1 MLYNSSPGKS
11 FESHY
16 TFESRHDK
24 TNKMSVHL
32 AKTRISLGIRPVWS
46 ESLLSAWRNLGSLA
60 THWVH
65 SEDSGWSESSLGAHS
80 FSWFC
85 HVVAHLELQE
95 KRIKPLLSEQ
105 WSDSG
110 NSHILHIF
118 SYEKVG
124 THIFLGPL
132 FIHFCIIIIAL
143 LIWAMTWQNQ
153 QSEYAPSEDSD
164 QPGHLPSLI
173 RVFAVRMKKAWV
185 LSYTLSRQRRLWS
198 DWVDAQADLSLCW
211 AHSHFVG
218 FVMLRFISLLQENTD
233 CWWHSTVNRR
243 GGLNKPRCTCH
254 TGLFWTCQ
262 SWPYHQVNDMLFFLL
277 VINTYLFEL
286 VI

>member
-16 TFESRHDK
+16 TFESQHDK
-24 TNKMSVHL
+24 TNKMNVHL

-46 ESLLSAWRNLGSLA
+46 ESSLKKPWVLSYPLSAQRRLITLGSCP
-60 THWVH
+60 
-65 SEDSGWSESSLGAHS
+65 GWSESSLGAHS

-95 KRIKPLLSEQ
+95 KRIKLLLSEQ

-110 NSHILHIF
+110 NSQILHIF
-118 SYEKVG
+118 FMKKVG

-153 QSEYAPSEDSD
+153 QSECALSKDSD

-173 RVFAVRMKKAWV
+173 RVFAV
-185 LSYTLSRQRRLWS
+185 
-198 DWVDAQADLSLCW
+198 
-211 AHSHFVG
+211 HSMG
-218 FVMLRFISLLQENTD
+218 S
-233 CWWHSTVNRR
+233 
-243 GGLNKPRCTCH
+243 
-254 TGLFWTCQ
+254 
-262 SWPYHQVNDMLFFLL
+262 
-277 VINTYLFEL
+277 
-286 VI
+286 